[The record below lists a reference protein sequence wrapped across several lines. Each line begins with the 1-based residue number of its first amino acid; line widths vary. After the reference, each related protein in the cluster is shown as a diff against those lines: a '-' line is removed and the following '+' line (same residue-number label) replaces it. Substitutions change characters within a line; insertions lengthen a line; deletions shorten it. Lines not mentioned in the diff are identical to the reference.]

1 MREIT
6 FKKDSCTIHLGLQI
20 YYSGQYYTKETVID
34 FLQKWQIK
42 LYNDTG
48 KRLFAA
54 VSNYDLTLFEHTEE
68 HIAIRIVNLPVNV
81 DDGFSFNEAVKDV
94 AYKLM
99 KKFKQ
104 NRILIELNEENLLL
118 EQSDEWEDI

>member
-1 MREIT
+1 M
-6 FKKDSCTIHLGLQI
+6 
-20 YYSGQYYTKETVID
+20 
-34 FLQKWQIK
+34 
-42 LYNDTG
+42 
-48 KRLFAA
+48 FAA

-99 KKFKQ
+99 IKFKQ

-118 EQSDEWEDI
+118 EQSDEWEDN